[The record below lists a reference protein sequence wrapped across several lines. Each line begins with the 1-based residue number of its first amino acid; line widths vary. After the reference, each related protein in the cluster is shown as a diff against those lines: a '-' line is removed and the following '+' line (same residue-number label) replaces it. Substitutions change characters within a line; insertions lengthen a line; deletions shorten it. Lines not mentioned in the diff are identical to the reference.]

1 MSDLRALYQ
10 EVILDHGRRPR
21 NTGTIEPPCRH
32 ADGYNP
38 LCGDKLSLY
47 LKVEDDKVVDIKFE
61 GSGCAIFTASSSLL
75 TEALIGKSVAEAN
88 ALRDRF
94 VAMATTPHDEPCDTE
109 GLGKLGVF
117 AGVREFPAR
126 VKCATLAWHT
136 CENAIKGSDNV
147 AASE

>member
-1 MSDLRALYQ
+1 MSDLRDLYQ

-21 NTGTIEPPCRH
+21 NTGTIDPPCH
-32 ADGYNP
+32 NADGYNP
-38 LCGDKLSLY
+38 LCGDKRKLY
-47 LKVEDDKVVDIKFE
+47 LKIENDVVTDVKFE

-75 TEALIGKSVAEAN
+75 TEALMGKSVSEAD
-88 ALRDRF
+88 ALCKRF
-94 VAMATTPHDEPCDTE
+94 VAMATTPHNEPCDTD

-136 CENAIKGSDNV
+136 FD
-147 AASE
+147 AALKKLQGNITTE